1 MGLTRI
7 LVDMQLALTDFV
19 DSYTRVRLIAMIV
32 IISASTCSW
41 LRSILPIFA
50 YCGEDEVDCMFQEEQ
65 DDSEY
70 ATDRLYHGQSLGGI
84 FTKRSIYISISCTIC
99 TLSELLV
106 CLYLK
111 SRSNRR
117 YIDSIRSSRDVIA
130 LVRYAYSNDNTP
142 DYDSDIVDDLRR
154 LVTQYVG
161 CEFKAFAN
169 TEQFCS
175 LLEEG
180 GPFVRDWWSLVRI
193 LYLKRSLSISVIN
206 AEMVILSNMPSSRQG
221 IDEVFS
227 RTYNHLKFSCRKMK
241 WIVCSK
247 RNLMIIHF
255 NLLKK
260 MQYIINTDEYC

>member
-7 LVDMQLALTDFV
+7 LVDMQLTLTDFV
-19 DSYTRVRLIAMIV
+19 DSYIRVRLIAMIV

-50 YCGEDEVDCMFQEEQ
+50 YRREDEVDCMFQEEQ

-99 TLSELLV
+99 ALLELLV

-206 AEMVILSNMPSSRQG
+206 DHSSFQSPQEDA
-221 IDEVFS
+221 I
-227 RTYNHLKFSCRKMK
+227 YHK
-241 WIVCSK
+241 
-247 RNLMIIHF
+247 
-255 NLLKK
+255 
-260 MQYIINTDEYC
+260 Y